1 MNSEPEE
8 QRVEFKYII
17 NSKNLNRVIDH
28 VSKNNYFFMK
38 QYEDRRVNSLYFDSA
53 KLSELNNTLDGSNM
67 KKKFRYRFYDDIS
80 KKIEGQ
86 WELKEKIGINTS
98 KKIYKETINKSQLM
112 ENNFVEFTSRFD
124 AINFYLRKYS
134 FSNRLISYER
144 KYFVS
149 KKYGNN
155 FRLTLDSKISSAVNV
170 NGVLRNNTEKV
181 YSILELKI
189 SKDTY
194 NKNHLENF
202 LPFSRVGYSKYLEA

>member
-1 MNSEPEE
+1 MNSELKE

-38 QYEDRRVNSLYFDSA
+38 QYEDRKVNSLYFDSA

-86 WELKEKIGINTS
+86 WELKEKIGINVS
-98 KKIYKETINKSQLM
+98 KNIYKEPIYKNQLL
-112 ENNFVEFTSRFD
+112 EKIVLFTSKFD
-124 AINFYLRKYS
+124 PVNFYLRKYP
-134 FSNRLISYER
+134 FSNRLISYDR

-155 FRLTLDSKISSAVNV
+155 FRLTLDSNISSAVNV
-170 NGVLRNNTEKV
+170 NGVLRNNTEKD

>member
-1 MNSEPEE
+1 MNSELEE

-38 QYEDRRVNSLYFDSA
+38 QYEDRKVNSLYFDSA

-80 KKIEGQ
+80 NIIEGQ

-112 ENNFVEFTSRFD
+112 ENNFVEFTSKFD

-155 FRLTLDSKISSAVNV
+155 FRLTLDSNISSAVNV
-170 NGVLRNNTEKV
+170 NSVLRNNTEKD

>member
-1 MNSEPEE
+1 MNSELEE

-38 QYEDRRVNSLYFDSA
+38 QYEDRKVNSLYFDSA

-80 KKIEGQ
+80 NIIEGQ

-98 KKIYKETINKSQLM
+98 KKIYKENINKSQLM
-112 ENNFVEFTSRFD
+112 ENNFVEFTSKFD

-155 FRLTLDSKISSAVNV
+155 FRLTLDSNISSAVNV
-170 NGVLRNNTEKV
+170 NSVLRNNTEKD